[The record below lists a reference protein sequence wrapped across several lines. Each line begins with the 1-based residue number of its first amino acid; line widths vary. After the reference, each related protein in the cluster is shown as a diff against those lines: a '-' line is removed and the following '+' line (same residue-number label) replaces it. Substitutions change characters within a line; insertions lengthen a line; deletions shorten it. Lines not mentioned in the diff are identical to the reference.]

1 MPSTLLPRRW
11 ALTPPFHPYP
21 HRVPFEDVSKVFLRA
36 ITGLRAAGGIF
47 SVALSVNSSTGF
59 SLCFFF
65 AGTFPTR
72 VPPKLHRPKSVL
84 PPPWRYQAHCPSPSG
99 LTAQGYSLLA
109 QSGVRTFLPPS
120 PLARSR
126 PAIVQLTRHS
136 HYIARSGRSSH
147 RDCSPGGTP
156 ITSLQVASRIRLPS
170 APSLPVLSPCRT
182 STPGLCPLPHSPS
195 SCSLTR

>member
-1 MPSTLLPRRW
+1 MALLRAGFTVPQPLPAARW

-21 HRVPFEDVSKVFLRA
+21 HRVPFEDVPKVFLRA

-59 SLCFFF
+59 SLFLSRRRISS
-65 AGTFPTR
+65 R
-72 VPPKLHRPKSVL
+72 VPPKHHRLKSVL

-126 PAIVQLTRHS
+126 PAIVQPTRHPYYTAS
-136 HYIARSGRSSH
+136 HIFGN
-147 RDCSPGGTP
+147 GV
-156 ITSLQVASRIRLPS
+156 VAQ
-170 APSLPVLSPCRT
+170 LSPA
-182 STPGLCPLPHSPS
+182 
-195 SCSLTR
+195 

>member
-1 MPSTLLPRRW
+1 MPSTLLPKRW

-21 HRVPFEDVSKVFLRA
+21 HRVPFEDVPKVFLRA

-47 SVALSVNSSTGF
+47 SVALSVNSSTGS

-65 AGTFPTR
+65 AGPFR
-72 VPPKLHRPKSVL
+72 VPSRLHRLKSVL

-120 PLARSR
+120 PLAAFQASDR
-126 PAIVQLTRHS
+126 PAHPPLLLYREIRP
-136 HYIARSGRSSH
+136 SH
-147 RDCSPGGTP
+147 RRLFAGRNADYFTP
-156 ITSLQVASRIRLPS
+156 SSFS
-170 APSLPVLSPCRT
+170 N
-182 STPGLCPLPHSPS
+182 SPS
-195 SCSLTR
+195 VSTVTPSSLALSYFDPGSVPTTT

>member
-21 HRVPFEDVSKVFLRA
+21 HRVPFEDVPKVFLRA

-65 AGTFPTR
+65 ARTFPAR
-72 VPPKLHRPKSVL
+72 VPPKLHRLKSVL

-120 PLARSR
+120 PLARSG

-136 HYIARSGRSSH
+136 HYIARFAALIAIVPRAERRYFTPSSFSN
-147 RDCSPGGTP
+147 SPSVSTGTP
-156 ITSLQVASRIRLPS
+156 SSFA
-170 APSLPVLSPCRT
+170 LSYFD
-182 STPGLCPLPHSPS
+182 PGSVP
-195 SCSLTR
+195 TTT

>member
-36 ITGLRAAGGIF
+36 ITGLHAAGGIF

-99 LTAQGYSLLA
+99 LTAKGILCSRRVV
-109 QSGVRTFLPPS
+109 SGLS
-120 PLARSR
+120 SR
-126 PAIVQLTRHS
+126 PVRLRVPGQRSSSSPATPIISRDPPLSSRLF
-136 HYIARSGRSSH
+136 SGRNADYFTPSSF
-147 RDCSPGGTP
+147 SN
-156 ITSLQVASRIRLPS
+156 
-170 APSLPVLSPCRT
+170 
-182 STPGLCPLPHSPS
+182 SPS
-195 SCSLTR
+195 VSTVTPSSFALSYFDPGSVPTTT

>member
-36 ITGLRAAGGIF
+36 ITGLHAAGGIF

-99 LTAQGYSLLA
+99 LTAKGILCSRRVV
-109 QSGVRTFLPPS
+109 SGLS
-120 PLARSR
+120 SR
-126 PAIVQLTRHS
+126 PVRLRVPGQ
-136 HYIARSGRSSH
+136 RSSSSPATPIIS
-147 RDCSPGGTP
+147 RDPQLSSRLFPGGTP

-170 APSLPVLSPCRT
+170 APSLPVFSPCRT
-182 STPGLCPLPHSPS
+182 SILGLCPLPHSPS

>member
-21 HRVPFEDVSKVFLRA
+21 HRVPFEDVPKVFLRA

-72 VPPKLHRPKSVL
+72 VPPKLHRLKSVL

-136 HYIARSGRSSH
+136 HYIARSAALIAIVPRAERRLLHSKQLLEFAFRQHRHSQFFRLVVLRSRVCAH
-147 RDCSPGGTP
+147 YH
-156 ITSLQVASRIRLPS
+156 IVRLL
-170 APSLPVLSPCRT
+170 A
-182 STPGLCPLPHSPS
+182 H
-195 SCSLTR
+195 

>member
-21 HRVPFEDVSKVFLRA
+21 HRVPFEDVPKVFLRA

-65 AGTFPTR
+65 ARTFPTR
-72 VPPKLHRPKSVL
+72 VPPKLHRLMSVL

-109 QSGVRTFLPPS
+109 QSGVRTFLPPG
-120 PLARSR
+120 PLARSG

-136 HYIARSGRSSH
+136 HYIARSAALIAIVPRAERRLLHSKQLLEFAFRQHRHSQFFRLVVLRSRVCAH
-147 RDCSPGGTP
+147 YH
-156 ITSLQVASRIRLPS
+156 IVRLL
-170 APSLPVLSPCRT
+170 A
-182 STPGLCPLPHSPS
+182 H
-195 SCSLTR
+195 

>member
-21 HRVPFEDVSKVFLRA
+21 HCVPFEDVSKVFLRA

-59 SLCFFF
+59 RLCFFF

-72 VPPKLHRPKSVL
+72 LPPKLHRPKSVL

-136 HYIARSGRSSH
+136 HYIARSAALIAIVPRAE
-147 RDCSPGGTP
+147 R
-156 ITSLQVASRIRLPS
+156 RL
-170 APSLPVLSPCRT
+170 L
-182 STPGLCPLPHSPS
+182 HSK
-195 SCSLTR
+195 

>member
-21 HRVPFEDVSKVFLRA
+21 HRVPFEDVPKVFLRA

-47 SVALSVNSSTGF
+47 SVALSVNSSTAF

-65 AGTFPTR
+65 AGTFR
-72 VPPKLHRPKSVL
+72 VPMKLHRLKSVL

-126 PAIVQLTRHS
+126 PAIVQLTRQF
-136 HYIARSGRSSH
+136 HYIARSAALIS
-147 RDCSPGGTP
+147 DCYPGY
-156 ITSLQVASRIRLPS
+156 
-170 APSLPVLSPCRT
+170 
-182 STPGLCPLPHSPS
+182 PGE
-195 SCSLTR
+195 T